1 MKRKFTRILAYIKAT
16 LWKHSLHRVKARLG
30 ARACNRLRNGANPAK
45 VIRDMED
52 GFAAFKVAQ
61 EG

>member
-1 MKRKFTRILAYIKAT
+1 MKRKFTRVIPYTKAF
-16 LWKHSLHRVKARLG
+16 LWRRSLHRVKARLG
-30 ARACNRLRNGANPAK
+30 SRACNRLQNGANPAQ
-45 VIRDMED
+45 VIKDMED

>member
-1 MKRKFTRILAYIKAT
+1 MKRKFTRILAYVKAI
-16 LWKHSLHRVKARLG
+16 LWKHSPHRVKARLG
-30 ARACNRLRNGANPAK
+30 ARACNRLQNGANPAQ

-61 EG
+61 RG